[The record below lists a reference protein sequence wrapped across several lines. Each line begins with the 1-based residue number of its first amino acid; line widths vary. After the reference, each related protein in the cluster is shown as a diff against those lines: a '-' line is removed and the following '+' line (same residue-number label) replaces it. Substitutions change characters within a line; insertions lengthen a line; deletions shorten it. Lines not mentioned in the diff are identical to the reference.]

1 LTSYYDLV
9 RENKNKI
16 KKPIFLK
23 STIAGLASIVLM
35 TGSAIAETA
44 EMTKP
49 KGAIGTGSVKEGQ
62 PKSNQ
67 FW

>member
-1 LTSYYDLV
+1 
-9 RENKNKI
+9 
-16 KKPIFLK
+16 
-23 STIAGLASIVLM
+23 M

>member
-1 LTSYYDLV
+1 
-9 RENKNKI
+9 
-16 KKPIFLK
+16 
-23 STIAGLASIVLM
+23 M

-62 PKSNQ
+62 PK
-67 FW
+67 